1 MIVYVIIP
9 RGFFSK
15 NNHPLGKNVHFSRAG
30 SEGPKKNMVT
40 EIFGK
45 IRIYCI
51 MVRSGFFTFFR
62 K

>member
-30 SEGPKKNMVT
+30 SEGPKKKHGNRNIW
-40 EIFGK
+40 ENPDLLHYGK
-45 IRIYCI
+45 
-51 MVRSGFFTFFR
+51 

>member
-30 SEGPKKNMVT
+30 SEGPKKKHGNRNIWENPVLLHY
-40 EIFGK
+40 GK
-45 IRIYCI
+45 KW
-51 MVRSGFFTFFR
+51 FFHFF
-62 K
+62 